1 MSSPKT
7 TPSDRDHPLRA
18 SLSHQM
24 HARKLP
30 PLKAPATLRQIVMLV
45 DEAEAAASAA
55 HVRTLLPKGGKLD
68 DEARFHSCRLG
79 EIGFAWERHNE
90 FVTCTFIAEA
100 AGEALFD
107 ATPFERFGAWLA
119 AAPGQVVRASLISL
133 LDRMR
138 PWPSEEELARIF
150 AMDDL
155 VISDVADGR
164 ARIWTDFRLHGD
176 SGRMLI
182 ADRGLSGNETH
193 QLVQRLQELGNY
205 RKMALLGLPV
215 AQRLLPQ
222 VTASERS
229 MAALARELTDG
240 GSSDDALLA
249 RLSELSADVARMIA
263 ETRYRMS
270 ATQAY
275 GELALD
281 RMRRLAVA
289 QVPGFP
295 SLPDF
300 TERRLLP
307 AMRTCDAFSRRLDDM
322 SQRLSWISD
331 LLRTRV
337 DTELARQNRDLL
349 ASMDRRTRL
358 QLRLQQAVEGLSV
371 VAISYYLVGLVGHAA
386 RLLHYAGLDVD
397 RELVTAVSVPV
408 ALLAAGLGLRALHK
422 RLHD

>member
-1 MSSPKT
+1 MSSSKAK
-7 TPSDRDHPLRA
+7 PSGRDHPLRA

-30 PLKAPATLRQIVMLV
+30 PLKAPATLRQVVMLV
-45 DEAEAAASAA
+45 DEAEAAASVA
-55 HVRTLLPKGGKLD
+55 HVRTLLPKGATLD

-79 EIGFAWERHNE
+79 GIGFAWERHNE
-90 FVTCTFIAEA
+90 FVTCTFIAET
-100 AGEALFD
+100 AGDALFD
-107 ATPFERFGAWLA
+107 ATPFARFAAWLA

-133 LDRMR
+133 LGRMR
-138 PWPSEEELARIF
+138 PWPSEAELAETF
-150 AMDDL
+150 ALDDL
-155 VISDVADGR
+155 VISDVVDGR

-176 SGRMLI
+176 SGRLLVV
-182 ADRGLSGNETH
+182 DRGLSGNETN

-222 VTASERS
+222 VTACERS

-240 GSSDDALLA
+240 GSSDEALLA

-281 RMRRLAVA
+281 RMRRLSVG

-386 RLLHYAGLDVD
+386 ALLHYVGVDLD
-397 RELVTAVSVPV
+397 REVVTAFAVPL
-408 ALLAAGLGLRALHK
+408 ALLAAWLGLRALHK
-422 RLHD
+422 RLND

>member
-1 MSSPKT
+1 
-7 TPSDRDHPLRA
+7 
-18 SLSHQM
+18 
-24 HARKLP
+24 
-30 PLKAPATLRQIVMLV
+30 
-45 DEAEAAASAA
+45 
-55 HVRTLLPKGGKLD
+55 
-68 DEARFHSCRLG
+68 
-79 EIGFAWERHNE
+79 
-90 FVTCTFIAEA
+90 
-100 AGEALFD
+100 LFD
-107 ATPFERFGAWLA
+107 ATPFARFAAWLA

-138 PWPSEEELARIF
+138 PWPSDAELAETF
-150 AMDDL
+150 ALDDL

-176 SGRMLI
+176 SGRLLV
-182 ADRGLSGNETH
+182 ADRGLSGNETN
-193 QLVQRLQELGNY
+193 QLIQRLQELGNY

-222 VTASERS
+222 VTACERS

-240 GSSDDALLA
+240 GSSDEALLA

-281 RMRRLAVA
+281 RMRRLAVG

-386 RLLHYAGLDVD
+386 ALFHYVGFDVD
-397 RELVTAVSVPV
+397 RELVTAFAVPL
-408 ALLAAGLGLRALHK
+408 ALLAAWLGLRALHK
-422 RLHD
+422 RLND

>member
-1 MSSPKT
+1 MSSSTTEPKG
-7 TPSDRDHPLRA
+7 RDHPLRA

-30 PLKAPATLRQIVMLV
+30 RLQAPATLRQIVLLV
-45 DEAEAAASAA
+45 DEGEAIAGMA
-55 HVRTLLPKGGKLD
+55 HVRTLLPAGTQLH
-68 DEARFHSCRLG
+68 DEDRFFSCRLG
-79 EIGFAWERHNE
+79 DIGFAWERHNE

-100 AGEALFD
+100 DGKALFD
-107 ATPFERFGAWLA
+107 PAPFEPFSAWLA

-133 LDRMR
+133 LDRAR
-138 PWPSEEELARIF
+138 PWPSEEELAHNF
-150 AMDDL
+150 ALDDL

-176 SGRMLI
+176 SGRLLI
-182 ADRGLSGNETH
+182 ADRGLSGNETQ

-215 AQRLLPQ
+215 AQELLPQ
-222 VTASERS
+222 VTACERNT
-229 MAALARELTDG
+229 AALARELTDG
-240 GSSDDALLA
+240 GSTDDALLA
-249 RLSELSADVARMIA
+249 RLSNLSADVARMIA

-275 GELALD
+275 GEMCLD
-281 RMRRLAVA
+281 RMRRLAVG
-289 QVPGFP
+289 QVPGYP

-322 SQRLSWISD
+322 SQRLAWISD

-349 ASMDRRTRL
+349 ASMNRRTRL

-371 VAISYYLVGLVGHAA
+371 VAISYYVVGLLGHAVA
-386 RLLHYAGLDVD
+386 LLSFAGLKVD
-397 RELVTAVSVPV
+397 RELVTALAVPV
-408 ALLAAGLGLRALHK
+408 ALLGAWIGLHMLHK
-422 RLHD
+422 RIRD

>member
-1 MSSPKT
+1 MSSPKA

-55 HVRTLLPKGGKLD
+55 HVRILLPKGGKLD

-100 AGEALFD
+100 ARDALFD
-107 ATPFERFGAWLA
+107 ATPFQRFGAWLA

-249 RLSELSADVARMIA
+249 RSNAIIGKALEGGRQLTRAELGEALA
-263 ETRYRMS
+263 
-270 ATQAY
+270 QA
-275 GELALD
+275 GI
-281 RMRRLAVA
+281 V
-289 QVPGFP
+289 
-295 SLPDF
+295 
-300 TERRLLP
+300 TN
-307 AMRTCDAFSRRLDDM
+307 SRF
-322 SQRLSWISD
+322 
-331 LLRTRV
+331 
-337 DTELARQNRDLL
+337 
-349 ASMDRRTRL
+349 
-358 QLRLQQAVEGLSV
+358 
-371 VAISYYLVGLVGHAA
+371 
-386 RLLHYAGLDVD
+386 
-397 RELVTAVSVPV
+397 
-408 ALLAAGLGLRALHK
+408 
-422 RLHD
+422 